1 MKQLIKTSV
10 KRPIGVIMI
19 VLAVLALGFMSLR
32 NLAVDLFPEIDLPV
46 AVVAT
51 NYQDAAPEDV
61 QNSISRP
68 LESAVSAVEGIDTV
82 QSQSQSGSSMV
93 MMMFQNGTDLDQA
106 LLDVREQVDQ
116 VQGMLPEGAGDP
128 NILRF
133 SPDSL
138 PVMYL
143 GLTGEDLA
151 ELTEIADQQ
160 IVPFFERQEG
170 VASVTIEGGLER
182 EIQIEL
188 DEASLDQYGISPQ
201 SVMDTLGSEN
211 SSSSVGTVEQGN
223 QDLQIRVIGEFD
235 NIEEI
240 ENTQIQSEAGGV
252 VRISDI
258 ATVQDDFKDASSETM
273 VNGEHALVLSV
284 MKQTDANTVEVA
296 SNITDAMPGIMDDL
310 PEGLNLQ
317 TIIDTSE
324 FIEMSI
330 DSVMNNILIGGAIA
344 FLILL
349 LFLKSIRATI
359 VIGLSI
365 PIAIIATFVLM
376 YFTGQ
381 TLNVLSLGGLALG
394 IGMMLD
400 SSIIILENIYSYRRR
415 GYSLFEA
422 ATKGSIELAPAV
434 IASTTTTLVVFL
446 PIVFVEGMSSDLFTP
461 LALTVSFSLV
471 ASLVVAITLV
481 PMLSSKLLANVMEG
495 SGKRYWFDRF
505 LNWMKTR
512 YGKGLEKVLRFRK
525 TTVLVTILAIIGSL
539 FLIPRI
545 GMEFMPSADQG
556 QAQITVETPP
566 GSSLD
571 YTISMTEQVDDILAD
586 YEEYMEV
593 SYVTIGSADFTG
605 SMNESTYTLQLIPAS
620 ERDRSTEQI
629 MVEIDE
635 RVQHIAGADIAA
647 SAMDGGMEMGDPIT
661 IQLNGPENDTLID
674 LSEQVLAE
682 MEEIEG
688 VTNTSSTAEDGIP
701 QMEIRVDED
710 AASSYG
716 LSGSQITSQLEMKF
730 SGQVVGQYR
739 EEGQEIDISLSYPED
754 TRTSIEDL
762 LDSSIQSPSGA
773 TVPLDELVEIEQAEG
788 PQTLLRENQQAQ
800 MNVSSGVVG
809 RDLGSVV
816 ADIETKL
823 GQMDFPEGY
832 NYSIGGQA
840 EDMEEAFIELGIALI
855 FSIFLVYIVL
865 AVQFENLLQPF
876 IIMFALPTTIIG
888 VIGGLF
894 ITNISLSVAGFI
906 GIIMLA
912 GIVVNNSIVLV
923 DYINILRRRGI
934 DRLEAI
940 IEAGRSRLRP
950 ILMTSLTTILAM
962 IPLGLGIGE
971 GAELQQPLAVTIIFG
986 LTVSSIFTLFFVPVI
1001 YLIFDNMT
1009 KKVTGR
1015 RKRKKTAKS

>member
-1 MKQLIKTSV
+1 
-10 KRPIGVIMI
+10 MI

-51 NYQDAAPEDV
+51 NYQDAAPEDI
-61 QNSISRP
+61 QNLISRP
-68 LESAVSAVEGIDTV
+68 IESTVSAVEGIDTV
-82 QSQSQSGSSMV
+82 QSQSQSGASLV
-93 MMMFQNGTDLDQA
+93 VMMFQNGTDLDQA
-106 LLDVREQVDQ
+106 LLDVREKVDQ
-116 VQGMLPEGAGDP
+116 VKGYLPEGAGEP
-128 NILRF
+128 SILRF
-133 SPDSL
+133 SPESL

-188 DEASLDQYGISPQ
+188 SEESLAQYGLSPQ
-201 SVMDTLGSEN
+201 VVMETLGSTN
-211 SSSSVGTVEQGN
+211 SSSSIGTVEQGD
-223 QDLQIRVIGEFD
+223 QDLQIRVVNEFKT
-235 NIEEI
+235 IEDI
-240 ENTQIQSEAGGV
+240 ENTQIQTETGGV

-258 ATVQDDFKDASSETM
+258 ATVSDDFKDISSETK
-273 VNGEHALVLSV
+273 VNGEHSIVLSV

-296 SNITDAMPGIMDDL
+296 SNIKDAMPGITEDL
-310 PEGLNLQ
+310 PEGLDLK

-330 DSVMNNILIGGAIA
+330 DSVLNNILIGGAIA
-344 FLILL
+344 FIILL
-349 LFLKSIRATI
+349 LFFKSIRATI

-365 PIAIIATFVLM
+365 PIAIIATFTLM

-400 SSIIILENIYSYRRR
+400 SSIIILENIYSYRKK
-415 GYSLFEA
+415 GYSLFDA

-446 PIVFVEGMSSDLFTP
+446 PIIFVEGLSADLFTP
-461 LALTVSFSLV
+461 LALAVSFSLV

-495 SGKRYWFDRF
+495 SGKRYWFDQF
-505 LNWMKTR
+505 LNWLKDA
-512 YGKGLEKVLRFRK
+512 YGNGLKKVLKFRK
-525 TTVLVTILAIIGSL
+525 TTVLVTILAIVGSL

-566 GSSLD
+566 GSSLS
-571 YTISMTEQVDDILAD
+571 YTAGITEQIDAILKD
-586 YEEYMEV
+586 YEEYMDV
-593 SYVTIGSADFTG
+593 SYVTIGAADFTG
-605 SMNESTYTLQLIPAS
+605 SKNQSTYTMQLIPAS
-620 ERDRSTEQI
+620 ERDKSTQQI

-635 RVQHIAGADIAA
+635 RVQHIAGAEIAA

-661 IQLNGPENDTLID
+661 IQLNGPENDVLFD
-674 LSEQVLAE
+674 LSEKVL
-682 MEEIEG
+682 EEIQDIPG

-701 QMEIRVDED
+701 QMEISVDED
-710 AASSYG
+710 LATSYG
-716 LSGSQITSQLEMKF
+716 LSAAQITSQLEMKF
-730 SGQVVGQYR
+730 TGRVVGQYR
-739 EEGQEIDISLSYPED
+739 EEGQEVDISLYYPED

-762 LDSSIQSPSGA
+762 LDTTIQSPTGVA
-773 TVPLDELVEIEQAEG
+773 VPLEELVSLTQEEG
-788 PQTLLRENQQAQ
+788 PQSLLRENQQAQ
-800 MNVSSGVVG
+800 MNVSSGVVD

-816 ADIETKL
+816 SDIEKQL
-823 GQMDFPEGY
+823 DQMDFPEGY
-832 NYSIGGQA
+832 NYTIGGQA
-840 EDMEEAFIELGIALI
+840 ADMEEAFTELGLALV

-888 VIGGLF
+888 VVGGLF
-894 ITNISLSVAGFI
+894 VTNISLSVAGFI

-923 DYINILRRRGI
+923 DYINILRRQGM
-934 DRLEAI
+934 DQLEAI
-940 IEAGRSRLRP
+940 VEAGRSRLRP

-1009 KKVTGR
+1009 KKVKGR
-1015 RKRKKTAKS
+1015 RKRKKEAKG

>member
-1 MKQLIKTSV
+1 
-10 KRPIGVIMI
+10 MI

-61 QNSISRP
+61 QNLISRP
-68 LESAVSAVEGIDTV
+68 IESAVSAVEGIDTV
-82 QSQSQSGSSMV
+82 QSQSQSGSSLV
-93 MMMFQNGTDLDQA
+93 LMMFQNGTDLDQA
-106 LLDVREQVDQ
+106 LLDVREKVDQ
-116 VQGMLPEGAGDP
+116 VKGYLPDSASEP

-133 SPDSL
+133 SPESL

-151 ELTEIADQQ
+151 EITEVADRQ

-188 DEASLDQYGISPQ
+188 NEESLEQYGVSSQAVIE
-201 SVMDTLGSEN
+201 TLGSAN
-211 SSSSVGTVEQGN
+211 SSSSIGTVEQGD
-223 QDLQIRVIGEFD
+223 QDLQLRVVGEFD
-235 NIEEI
+235 SIEDI
-240 ENTQIQSEAGGV
+240 ENTQIQTEAGGV

-258 ATVQDDFKDASSETM
+258 AAVRDDFKDISSETM
-273 VNGEHALVLSV
+273 VNGEHAIVLSV

-296 SNITDAMPGIMDDL
+296 SNIKDAMPGIIDDL
-310 PEGLNLQ
+310 PEGFDLK
-317 TIIDTSE
+317 TVIDTSE

-330 DSVMNNILIGGAIA
+330 DSVINNILIGGVIA

-381 TLNVLSLGGLALG
+381 TLNILSLGGLALG

-400 SSIIILENIYSYRRR
+400 CSIIILENIYSYRRR

-446 PIVFVEGMSSDLFTP
+446 PIVFVEGLSSDLFTP

-505 LNWMKTR
+505 LNWLRNR
-512 YGKGLEKVLRFRK
+512 YGKGLEKVLKFRK
-525 TTVLVTILAIIGSL
+525 TTVLVTVLAIVGSL

-545 GMEFMPSADQG
+545 GLEFMPSADQG
-556 QAQITVETPP
+556 QAQISVETPP
-566 GSSLD
+566 GSSLS
-571 YTISMTEQVDDILAD
+571 YTIGITEQVDEILAD
-586 YEEYMEV
+586 YEEYMDI
-593 SYVTIGSADFTG
+593 SYVTVGSADFMG
-605 SMNESTYTLQLIPAS
+605 SMNQSTYTMQLIPAS
-620 ERDRSTEQI
+620 ERDRSTQQI

-647 SAMDGGMEMGDPIT
+647 SAMDGGMQMGDPIT
-661 IQLNGPENDTLID
+661 IQLNGPENAALID
-674 LSEQVLAE
+674 LSEQVL
-682 MEEIEG
+682 EELQSIPG
-688 VTNTSSTAEDGIP
+688 VTNASSTAEDGIP

-710 AASSYG
+710 FAASYG
-716 LSGSQITSQLEMKF
+716 LSAAQITSQLEMKF

-739 EEGQEIDISLSYPED
+739 EEGQEVDITIAYPEEA
-754 TRTSIEDL
+754 RTSIEDL
-762 LDSSIQSPSGA
+762 LDTSIQSPSGA
-773 TVPLDELVEIEQAEG
+773 AIPLDELVTIKQEEG
-788 PQTLLRENQQAQ
+788 PQSLLRENQQAQ
-800 MNVSSGVVG
+800 MNVSAGVVD

-816 ADIETKL
+816 SDIETKL
-823 GQMDFPEGY
+823 GQMNFPEGY
-832 NYSIGGQA
+832 SYTMGGQA
-840 EDMEEAFIELGIALI
+840 ADMEEAFADLALALI

-876 IIMFALPTTIIG
+876 IIMFALPTTVVG

-894 ITNISLSVAGFI
+894 ITNIALSVAGFI

-923 DYINILRRRGI
+923 DYINILRGRGMDKI
-934 DRLEAI
+934 EAI

-1001 YLIFDNMT
+1001 YLIFDNIT
-1009 KKVTGR
+1009 NKVKNKM
-1015 RKRKKTAKS
+1015 KRKKKVKA

>member
-1 MKQLIKTSV
+1 
-10 KRPIGVIMI
+10 MI

-61 QNSISRP
+61 QNLISRP
-68 LESAVSAVEGIDTV
+68 LESAVSSVEGIDTV

-116 VQGMLPEGAGDP
+116 VKGMLPEEAGDP
-128 NILRF
+128 SILRF

-151 ELTEIADQQ
+151 ELTEVADQQ

-188 DEASLDQYGISPQ
+188 DEASLEQYGITPQ

-211 SSSSVGTVEQGN
+211 SSSSIGTVEQGD
-223 QDLQIRVIGEFD
+223 QDLQIRVVGEFD
-235 NIEEI
+235 SIEDI

-296 SNITDAMPGIMDDL
+296 SNITDAMPGIIDDL
-310 PEGLNLQ
+310 PEGLDLK

-461 LALTVSFSLV
+461 LALTVSFSLI

-495 SGKRYWFDRF
+495 SGKRYWFDQF
-505 LNWMKTR
+505 LNWLKTR
-512 YGKGLEKVLRFRK
+512 YGNGLERVLKFRK

-571 YTISMTEQVDDILAD
+571 YTVGITEQVDDILAD
-586 YEEYMEV
+586 YEEYMDV

-605 SMNESTYTLQLIPAS
+605 SMNQSTYTMQLIPAS

-635 RVQHIAGADIAA
+635 RVQRIAGADIAA

-661 IQLNGPENDTLID
+661 VQLNGPENDTLID

-688 VTNTSSTAEDGIP
+688 GTNTSSTAEDGIP

-710 AASSYG
+710 LASSYG

-762 LDSSIQSPSGA
+762 MDTSIQSPSGA
-773 TVPLDELVEIEQAEG
+773 IVPLDELVEMEQAEG

-800 MNVSSGVVG
+800 MNVSSGVVD

-816 ADIETKL
+816 SDIETKL
-823 GQMDFPEGY
+823 GQMDFPESY
-832 NYSIGGQA
+832 SYSIGGQA
-840 EDMEEAFIELGIALI
+840 EDMEEAFMDLGVALI

-923 DYINILRRRGI
+923 DYINILRRRGM

-986 LTVSSIFTLFFVPVI
+986 LTISSIFTLFFVPVI

-1009 KKVTGR
+1009 KKITGR
-1015 RKRKKTAKS
+1015 RKRKKAAK

>member
-1 MKQLIKTSV
+1 
-10 KRPIGVIMI
+10 
-19 VLAVLALGFMSLR
+19 
-32 NLAVDLFPEIDLPV
+32 
-46 AVVAT
+46 
-51 NYQDAAPEDV
+51 
-61 QNSISRP
+61 
-68 LESAVSAVEGIDTV
+68 
-82 QSQSQSGSSMV
+82 
-93 MMMFQNGTDLDQA
+93 
-106 LLDVREQVDQ
+106 
-116 VQGMLPEGAGDP
+116 
-128 NILRF
+128 
-133 SPDSL
+133 
-138 PVMYL
+138 
-143 GLTGEDLA
+143 
-151 ELTEIADQQ
+151 
-160 IVPFFERQEG
+160 
-170 VASVTIEGGLER
+170 
-182 EIQIEL
+182 
-188 DEASLDQYGISPQ
+188 
-201 SVMDTLGSEN
+201 
-211 SSSSVGTVEQGN
+211 
-223 QDLQIRVIGEFD
+223 
-235 NIEEI
+235 
-240 ENTQIQSEAGGV
+240 
-252 VRISDI
+252 
-258 ATVQDDFKDASSETM
+258 
-273 VNGEHALVLSV
+273 
-284 MKQTDANTVEVA
+284 
-296 SNITDAMPGIMDDL
+296 
-310 PEGLNLQ
+310 
-317 TIIDTSE
+317 
-324 FIEMSI
+324 
-330 DSVMNNILIGGAIA
+330 
-344 FLILL
+344 
-349 LFLKSIRATI
+349 
-359 VIGLSI
+359 
-365 PIAIIATFVLM
+365 
-376 YFTGQ
+376 
-381 TLNVLSLGGLALG
+381 
-394 IGMMLD
+394 MMLD

-461 LALTVSFSLV
+461 LALAVSFSLV

-505 LNWMKTR
+505 LNWLKTR

-571 YTISMTEQVDDILAD
+571 YTIGMTEQVDDILAD
-586 YEEYMEV
+586 YEEYMDV

-682 MEEIEG
+682 MEKVEG
-688 VTNTSSTAEDGIP
+688 VTNTTSTAEDGIP

-739 EEGQEIDISLSYPED
+739 EEGQEIDITIAYPED

-816 ADIETKL
+816 SDIETKL
-823 GQMDFPEGY
+823 SQMDFPEGY
-832 NYSIGGQA
+832 SYSIGGQA
-840 EDMEEAFIELGIALI
+840 EDMEEAFMELGVALI

-894 ITNISLSVAGFI
+894 VTNISLSVAGLI

-923 DYINILRRRGI
+923 DYINILRRRGMDQI
-934 DRLEAI
+934 EAI

-950 ILMTSLTTILAM
+950 IMMTSLTTILAM

-986 LTVSSIFTLFFVPVI
+986 LTISSIFTLFFVPVI
-1001 YLIFDNMT
+1001 YLIFDNIT
-1009 KKVTGR
+1009 KKVRGR
-1015 RKRKKTAKS
+1015 RKRKKAAKK